1 MSRYS
6 ERKTDNLE
14 LPKTDFTENLG
25 IDIDNSVL
33 LKTEL
38 DFFTEDLME
47 IVMLWHRF
55 KNVILQIQH

>member
-1 MSRYS
+1 MSQYS

-33 LKTEL
+33 LKQS
-38 DFFTEDLME
+38 LMK
-47 IVMLWHRF
+47 IVMLWHRL
-55 KNVILQIQH
+55 KNVTLQIQH